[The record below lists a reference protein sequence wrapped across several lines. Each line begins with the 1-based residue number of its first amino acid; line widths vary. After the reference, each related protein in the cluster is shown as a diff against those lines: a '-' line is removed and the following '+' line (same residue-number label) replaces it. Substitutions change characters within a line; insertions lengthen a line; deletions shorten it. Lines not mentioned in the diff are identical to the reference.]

1 VAGYDFQSE
10 QGLYLH
16 NFLLLSAVCY
26 IQKAAYMLQLDS
38 DVMDLHDED
47 LEDNGYNKPLEDIT
61 LATYINDDECEN
73 NTRFSKLEIMTML
86 HYLQFG
92 DGMGYI

>member
-1 VAGYDFQSE
+1 
-10 QGLYLH
+10 
-16 NFLLLSAVCY
+16 
-26 IQKAAYMLQLDS
+26 MLQLDS
-38 DVMDLHDED
+38 DIMDLYNED

-61 LATYINDDECEN
+61 LAATYINDVKCEN

-86 HYLQFG
+86 HYLEFG